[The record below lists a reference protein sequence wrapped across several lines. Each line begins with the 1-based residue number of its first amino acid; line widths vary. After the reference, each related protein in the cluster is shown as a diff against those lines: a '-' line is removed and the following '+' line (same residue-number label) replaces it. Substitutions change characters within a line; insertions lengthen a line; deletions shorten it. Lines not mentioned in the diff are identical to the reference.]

1 MMLFLATGVAT
12 LGLMAGPPPLP
23 SMGFGVREPGPVQ
36 VGLVPV
42 LPWGYSPKD
51 W

>member
-1 MMLFLATGVAT
+1 MMLFLATGVAA

-36 VGLVPV
+36 VDLPV
-42 LPWGYSPKD
+42 LFWGYGPKD